1 MSGRSRETTFR
12 FLAEPTDVNFG
23 GKVHGGAVMKWID
36 QAAYACA
43 AGWSGMYCVT
53 VYVGGIRFEKPIRI
67 GQMVEVRARI
77 VLTGTTSMHMLCE
90 VSGQDLLSGERALA
104 TRCII
109 VFVGVDSNG
118 KPSPVPRWEP
128 VNAEDRALEGYA
140 KRLMQVRDEIESEVQ
155 GQLAAA
161 SA

>member
-1 MSGRSRETTFR
+1 MPGSRRETILR

-67 GQMVEVRARI
+67 GQMVEVRARV
-77 VLTGTTSMHMLCE
+77 VLTGSTSMHMLVE
-90 VSGQDLLSGERALA
+90 VSAHDLLSDETVQA

-109 VFVGVDSNG
+109 VFVGIDAQG
-118 KPSPVPRWEP
+118 KPAPVPPWAP
-128 VNAEDRALEGYA
+128 QSAEDRALADYA
-140 KRLMQVRDEIESEVQ
+140 RRLQQVREGIENEVRA
-155 GQLAAA
+155 QLPVA
-161 SA
+161 